1 MISTDSKRRFAMGL
15 LGTIFNYEALKTI
28 ADMPSQGHDYVG
40 EGLIN
45 KMANIGGTGPT
56 GPGGMA

>member
-1 MISTDSKRRFAMGL
+1 MKSNRFEKEIAMGL
-15 LGTIFNYEALKTI
+15 LGTVFNYEALKTI
-28 ADMPSQGHDYVG
+28 ADMPSQGQDYVG
-40 EGLIN
+40 EGFIN